1 LAFSQAGCAA
11 PEGQEPMSAIVFLIQ
26 CPDRKG
32 LVAGITG
39 FFAEREFNI
48 LHCQQ
53 YTDVENGQYFMRIRL
68 EDEGQLPHPQL
79 EQQFNAFAENMNLT
93 WSVRYSEKPYRV
105 ALMVTRASHCAYDLL
120 LRELEGELKC
130 DIPLVIGNHA
140 DLEYMARQFDKPFYH
155 LPITKDTKAEQEAAI
170 KNLLVEFDIDL
181 VVMARYMQILSEPFI
196 EEFAG
201 RVINIHHGFLPAF
214 QGAKPYHQAYER
226 GVKIIGATA
235 HYATAELDEGPIIE
249 QDVERV
255 MHDNSPDDLVMI
267 GKDIERR
274 VLTRAVRAHIEHRI
288 IMSGRRTIVFSEGA

>member
-1 LAFSQAGCAA
+1 
-11 PEGQEPMSAIVFLIQ
+11 MSAIVFLIQ

-68 EDEGQLPHPQL
+68 EDEGQLPHQQL

-93 WSVRYSEKPYRV
+93 WSVRYSDKPYRV

-130 DIPLVIGNHA
+130 DIPLIIGNHA
-140 DLEYMARQFDKPFYH
+140 DLEYMATQFDKPFYH

-170 KNLLVEFDIDL
+170 KKLLAEFDIDL

-196 EEFAG
+196 EEFSG

>member
-1 LAFSQAGCAA
+1 
-11 PEGQEPMSAIVFLIQ
+11 MSAIVFLIQ

-68 EDEGQLPHPQL
+68 EDEGQKPHSQI
-79 EQQFNAFAENMNLT
+79 EAEFSEFASAMNLT
-93 WSVRYSEKPYRV
+93 WSVRYSDKPYRV

-130 DIPLVIGNHA
+130 EIPLIIGNHA
-140 DLEYMARQFDKPFYH
+140 DLEYMAGQFDKPFYH

-170 KNLLVEFDIDL
+170 KKLLIEYQIDL
-181 VVMARYMQILSEPFI
+181 VVMARYMQILSEQFV

-214 QGAKPYHQAYER
+214 QGARPYHQAYER
-226 GVKIIGATA
+226 GVKLIGATA
-235 HYATAELDEGPIIE
+235 HYATADLDEGPIIE
-249 QDVERV
+249 QGVERV
-255 MHDNSPDDLVMI
+255 MHDNSPEDLVMI
-267 GKDIERR
+267 GKDIERV
-274 VLTRAVRAHIEHRI
+274 VLARAVKAHIEHRI
-288 IMSGRRTIVFSEGA
+288 IISGRRTIVFSEGA

>member
-1 LAFSQAGCAA
+1 
-11 PEGQEPMSAIVFLIQ
+11 MSAIVFLVQ

-68 EDEGQLPHPQL
+68 EDEGQMPTAQL
-79 EQQFNAFAENMNLT
+79 ESEFDDFARQMNLT
-93 WSVRYSEKPYRV
+93 WSVRYSAKPYRV
-105 ALMVTRASHCAYDLL
+105 ALMVTRASHCGYDLL

-130 DIPLVIGNHA
+130 DIPLIIGNHD
-140 DLEYMARQFDKPFYH
+140 DLEYMASQFDKPFYH
-155 LPITKDTKAEQEAAI
+155 LPITKETKPQQEEAI
-170 KNLLVEFDIDL
+170 KRLLDEYEIDL
-181 VVMARYMQILSEPFI
+181 VVMARYMQILSEDFVR
-196 EEFAG
+196 EFAG

-214 QGAKPYHQAYER
+214 QGARPYHQAYER
-226 GVKIIGATA
+226 GVKLIGATA

-255 MHDNSPDDLVMI
+255 MHDNSPEDLVMI
-267 GKDIERR
+267 GKDIERL
-274 VLTRAVRAHIEHRI
+274 VLARAVKAHIEHRI
-288 IMSGRRTIVFSEGA
+288 IISGRRTIVFSEGA